1 MTTIDTSPDAVAT
14 PSGDSAIERSLGAI
28 ANVLTSADHKIIGRL
43 FVAGGVLGLLATLV
57 VTVLLDIE
65 RVDGDGFVLDEG
77 SIAQLIDAQRIGLVF
92 GAALPLV
99 LGLAIAAVP
108 LQLGARSLAFSR
120 LAAAGLW
127 LWFGGLVLN
136 VVSLANNGGTLG
148 GDSDMVDL
156 FIASLALMALGAT
169 AAAAALATSVF
180 TTRAPGMTL
189 KRTPLFSQ
197 SVLVFA
203 GSVVLVMPVLFGTLV
218 YLFIDHRY
226 SREAFGGNVGTLE
239 WAGWILTQPATL
251 LITIPV
257 FGLLLDQAAAVFGKR
272 AGLRGLA
279 LTGFAL
285 IGISA
290 LAAVTQRGVFEVTFD
305 QDGADVVQEVIPY
318 VFFNVLPLLGG
329 IVVLGVLAFLAK
341 PEKGSTARPTGG
353 FLLALFGALIILLGM
368 VANALYG
375 ITDLE
380 LIGTAFE
387 EGATTAVVYGLVIGV
402 FGGLAYWSPKLTG
415 GTIGIG
421 KAAPDALLAAAGA
434 AVASI
439 ALMVAGFLD
448 QPSLYAGGA
457 SYDDSDLAIWNV
469 ISLVGTALF
478 AVAVLGFV
486 ALVVGARRS
495 HDADDE
501 PPAGAQTVE
510 WLTSSPAPDDNF
522 ATVPVVESAEP
533 VLDLQPTTTGSDA

>member
-1 MTTIDTSPDAVAT
+1 
-14 PSGDSAIERSLGAI
+14 
-28 ANVLTSADHKIIGRL
+28 
-43 FVAGGVLGLLATLV
+43 
-57 VTVLLDIE
+57 
-65 RVDGDGFVLDEG
+65 
-77 SIAQLIDAQRIGLVF
+77 
-92 GAALPLV
+92 
-99 LGLAIAAVP
+99 
-108 LQLGARSLAFSR
+108 
-120 LAAAGLW
+120 
-127 LWFGGLVLN
+127 
-136 VVSLANNGGTLG
+136 
-148 GDSDMVDL
+148 
-156 FIASLALMALGAT
+156 
-169 AAAAALATSVF
+169 
-180 TTRAPGMTL
+180 MTL
-189 KRTPLFSQ
+189 KRAPLFSQ

-218 YLFIDHRY
+218 YLFVDHRY

-251 LITIPV
+251 LLTIPV
-257 FGLLLDQAAAVFGKR
+257 FGLLLDQAAVVFGKR
-272 AGLRGLA
+272 TGLRGLA

-290 LAAVTQRGVFEVTFD
+290 LAAVTQRGLFEVTFD

-318 VFFNVLPLLGG
+318 AFFNVLPLLGG
-329 IVVLGVLAFLAK
+329 VVVLGVMAFLAK
-341 PEKGSTARPTGG
+341 PEKGRKARPTGG

-387 EGATTAVVYGLVIGV
+387 EGTTTAVVYGLVIGV

-415 GTIGIG
+415 GTIGTG
-421 KAAPDALLAAAGA
+421 RSAPDALLAAAGA

-439 ALMVAGFLD
+439 ALMIAGFLD
-448 QPSLYAGGA
+448 QPSLYAGGV
-457 SYDDSDLAIWNV
+457 SFDDSDLSIWNV

-510 WLTSSPAPDDNF
+510 WLTTSPAPADNF
-522 ATVPVVESAEP
+522 ASVPIVQSAEP